1 MHDWRE
7 ELRRRLA
14 PLRLSPVRE
23 AEVVEELSQHLEDRF
38 DDLVARGIG
47 MSEARCIALDELS
60 EKELA
65 EGLTDVLPP
74 AQAAIPPPGVG
85 GGEGRLGQ
93 FFQDLRFGI
102 RMLRTRPG
110 FTTVAVLTLALGIGA
125 NTAIFSTVNGVLLRP
140 LPYPEADQL
149 ITFWGT
155 APEKRLPEVNYPDA
169 MFVFFHQRTR
179 VFESLAAYAGRG
191 FSLSGDGE
199 PELVPGTTVSPDFF
213 TVMKQVPV
221 AGRGFLPEDGT
232 EGKNNVAVVSHALW
246 QRRFGGDR
254 NFLGKSI
261 LVGGQ
266 PTVVVGIMPKGFDFP
281 DRAELWLPLVL
292 DPEGLNSW
300 YLDTVGRLKPG
311 QTVDDAHRE
320 VVAMSDEFMLSRP
333 AHFPGAK
340 PGARAVVQPLLHSLV
355 GDARTPLLVL
365 LGAVGFVLLIAS
377 ANIGNLL
384 LARALVRSREMA
396 LRCCLGAST
405 GRLAAQFLTESLVL
419 AVLGG
424 GAGLLLA
431 GLGIRVIR
439 VIRGLEVGPIPR
451 LEEVRLDPLA
461 LLFTLGVTLTAAVL
475 FGVAPAIRASRADL
489 LDGLREGARGGTSGG
504 ARRLSHGFVV
514 AQFALSLV
522 LLIGAGLLLRSFRR
536 TLEVDPGFRPDNV
549 LTARVQLPWPK
560 YGNDTVVRVFQSR
573 LLESVRSIPGVHQV
587 GLANRVPFSRGNPQQ
602 NLYVE
607 GQPSQPGE
615 AVPVINVRGVSTGY
629 FDAIG
634 TPILKGRGFL
644 TSDDPSAPPV
654 VVVDETVAR
663 QYWPGG
669 DPIGKRIRTS
679 TDSGAPWLTI
689 VGVAPNIKHAS
700 LRERPNFE
708 MYQPI
713 AQRPSWSS
721 YIVIRAG
728 GASEGMVAGL
738 RRRVTELDPTL
749 PVSEVHTMEG
759 AMAESLS
766 VARLTNLL
774 LTGFAGLALL
784 LAVIGIYGVMSL
796 SVNGRLNEFGVRL
809 ALGAA
814 PRDVIRLV
822 MRQGLMLALLGLVIG
837 LAGALWLTRFL
848 GTMLFQVSPMDP
860 VTFVTVGG
868 VLTLAAALACYIPA
882 RRATRADPIAVLR
895 RE

>member
-7 ELRRRLA
+7 ELRRRLV

-23 AEVVEELSQHLEDRF
+23 AEVVEELSQHLEDRCH
-38 DDLVARGIG
+38 DLVARGTG
-47 MSEARCIALDELS
+47 RDEARRIALAELP
-60 EKELA
+60 EHELA
-65 EGLTDVLPP
+65 EGLSDVLPP
-74 AQAAIPPPGVG
+74 ATLVAPPPGVG
-85 GGEGRLGQ
+85 GGERWLGH
-93 FFQDLRFGI
+93 FFKDLRFGI

-110 FTTVAVLTLALGIGA
+110 FTTVAILTLALGIGA

-140 LPYPEADQL
+140 LPYPESDKL
-149 ITFWGT
+149 LTFWGT

-221 AGRGFLPEDGT
+221 AGRAFLPEDGT

-246 QRRFGGDR
+246 KRRFGGDR
-254 NFLGKSI
+254 NLLGKSI

-311 QTVDDAHRE
+311 QTVDAAHRE

-333 AHFPGAK
+333 ARFPGAK

-355 GDARTPLLVL
+355 ADARTPLLVL
-365 LGAVGFVLLIAS
+365 LGAVGFVLLIAA

-384 LARALVRSREMA
+384 LARALSRSREMA

-405 GRLAAQFLTESLVL
+405 GRLAAQLLTESLVL

-431 GLGIRVIR
+431 ALGIRTIQ
-439 VIRGLEVGPIPR
+439 GLEVGPVPR
-451 LEEVRLDPLA
+451 LAEVRLDSAA
-461 LLFTLGVTLTAAVL
+461 LLVTLGVTLAAGLL
-475 FGVAPAIRASRADL
+475 FGVAPAIRASRVDP
-489 LDGLREGARGGTSGG
+489 LDGLRDGARGGTSGG

-536 TLEVDPGFRPDNV
+536 TLEVDPGFRPENV

-573 LLESVRSIPGVHQV
+573 LLEAVRSLPGVHQV

-607 GQPSQPGE
+607 GQPAQPGE

-644 TSDDPSAPPV
+644 ASDDPSAPPV

-663 QYWPGG
+663 QYWPAG

-679 TDSGAPWLTI
+679 IDSGAPWLTI

-713 AQRPSWSS
+713 AQRPSWST
-721 YIVIRAG
+721 YIVMRSD
-728 GASEGMVAGL
+728 GASEGLVAGL
-738 RRRVTELDPTL
+738 RRRVAELDPAL
-749 PVSEVHTMEG
+749 PVSDVYTMEG

-766 VARLTNLL
+766 IARLTNLL

-796 SVNGRLNEFGVRL
+796 NVNGRLSEFGVRL

-814 PRDVIRLV
+814 PRDVLGLV
-822 MRQGLMLALLGLVIG
+822 MRQGLLLALLGLLIG

-848 GTMLFQVSPMDP
+848 GTLLFEVSPLDP
-860 VTFVTVGG
+860 VTYVTVGG
-868 VLTLAAALACYIPA
+868 VLTAAAVAACYLPA

-895 RE
+895 RD